1 MLWEGN
7 CRSVVLA
14 MRLRLKSIHGIT
26 TMPNHHLCVCFSMAR
41 LPLTPLQQQQ
51 LYQQQ
56 LMQQRPPRLH
66 PALFAGDPIRAA
78 AMHHQM
84 QLLQNASDTRQ
95 GGVAGWEYGTA
106 SASSGDE
113 YAGLMTQREKDWVVK
128 IQLLQLHTDTPYVDD
143 YYYTV
148 S

>member
-1 MLWEGN
+1 MLY
-7 CRSVVLA
+7 
-14 MRLRLKSIHGIT
+14 
-26 TMPNHHLCVCFSMAR
+26 CFVK
-41 LPLTPLQQQQ
+41 LPLTNESTSLARYQTTAYVYVFSMPRLPYSPLPQQ

-56 LMQQRPPRLH
+56 LMQRPPRFH
-66 PALFAGDPIRAA
+66 PALFAGDPVRAA

-84 QLLQNASDTRQ
+84 QMLQNANTQQ
-95 GGVAGWEYGTA
+95 GHVDREHGMPSGV
-106 SASSGDE
+106 DE